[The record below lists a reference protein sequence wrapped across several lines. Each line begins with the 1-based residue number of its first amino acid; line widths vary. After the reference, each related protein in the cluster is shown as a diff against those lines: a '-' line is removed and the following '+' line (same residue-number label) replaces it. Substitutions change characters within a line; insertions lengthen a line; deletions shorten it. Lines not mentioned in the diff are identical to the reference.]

1 MQCAQ
6 LRKSQLM
13 LDLNPTRKPWRR
25 QVERTCM
32 CTVRNAANNIVF
44 EYRTCS
50 RVHSAPKLIQ
60 VKLKCGT
67 SHRRNEFTP
76 EGNNE
81 GVFIMR
87 TLTIGLMTAAGLAM
101 AIPAALPA
109 NADSLSIGASPGGV
123 SVGVRDHDRSDWREH
138 YARDRDDAVVIRE
151 HARRC
156 RVTVIHQDGMT
167 KRIKRCD

>member
-1 MQCAQ
+1 
-6 LRKSQLM
+6 
-13 LDLNPTRKPWRR
+13 
-25 QVERTCM
+25 
-32 CTVRNAANNIVF
+32 
-44 EYRTCS
+44 
-50 RVHSAPKLIQ
+50 
-60 VKLKCGT
+60 
-67 SHRRNEFTP
+67 
-76 EGNNE
+76 
-81 GVFIMR
+81 MR